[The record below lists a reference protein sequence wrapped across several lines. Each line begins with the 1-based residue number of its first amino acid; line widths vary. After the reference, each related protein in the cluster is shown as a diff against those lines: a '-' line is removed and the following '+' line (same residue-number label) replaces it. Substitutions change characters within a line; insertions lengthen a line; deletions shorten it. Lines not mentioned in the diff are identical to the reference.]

1 MFSARQR
8 IICSFLQEAH
18 METKKKDTR
27 VTKADLKTRK
37 NPYTGI
43 TGYDSDN
50 NIHIIGSKAP
60 GSSKS
65 VFEEYQP

>member
-1 MFSARQR
+1 
-8 IICSFLQEAH
+8 